1 MAEPMNKLQ
10 SIRTILE
17 CVIVAVLIWTGSSLV
32 EFKTQMAVVQSQL
45 TGIQVGL
52 ADVPKLKEEAAVA
65 RAERDAIVK
74 QLTDQSISIAEL
86 RKLRGMR

>member
-1 MAEPMNKLQ
+1 MPEPMNKLQ

-32 EFKTQMAVVQSQL
+32 EFKTQMAVVQTQL
-45 TGIQVGL
+45 ASIQIGL

-65 RAERDAIVK
+65 RAEREALTK
-74 QLTDQSISIAEL
+74 QLAAQSIDLSEL